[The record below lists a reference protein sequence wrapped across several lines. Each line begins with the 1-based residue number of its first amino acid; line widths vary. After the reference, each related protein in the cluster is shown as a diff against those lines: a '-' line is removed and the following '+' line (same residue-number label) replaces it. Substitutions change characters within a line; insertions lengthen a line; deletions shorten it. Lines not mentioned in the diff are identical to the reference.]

1 MDLIFLINTVVRAT
15 PTYFSSLLAVIF
27 LFRDKIC
34 GVLCDFFVCVKPSR
48 WRGTF
53 ASPVTVCSRSPAVTE
68 HFGAVSLTALTH
80 GGHVR
85 VDDGNWII
93 SVCLSLQAPGTIS
106 WRCGGT
112 AQWNIA
118 WICQN
123 NKEDPQLHSALYCC
137 YLRYPPPPISVSI
150 LVLLLHLIVDFF
162 SSFFLFVCVR
172 VRSCGVLVWTQVKC
186 VFGTLRTLANRFTAW
201 LYRTAPDVT
210 AWSKLKTRWIHSTK
224 KHTHKTHKS
233 PTNALRGHLF
243 LSRYGLAALPAILP
257 KGRFTSWTQNATRSW
272 RSCTATT
279 TRWQRCALLRIG
291 TSSVELENTTEK
303 SPSGRWS
310 RGDGCLDVDKVLLL
324 VPKLMPSLRLR
335 LRVCGNGSEDLCL
348 TRLLILRDSRTR
360 QQVYMKWHEP
370 SGFLAPEMKWWVAVR
385 NTNSTNMF
393 LREYEGQLKTDKKSG
408 CKFCWI
414 RCVNPKCFNSLKV
427 YTFYTIVMPY
437 LMLYSVFVWYI
448 IIVWPH

>member
-1 MDLIFLINTVVRAT
+1 MEVWRNGSVKHRLNLPEQQRGSTT
-15 PTYFSSLLAVIF
+15 SFSSVLLLPEV
-27 LFRDKIC
+27 
-34 GVLCDFFVCVKPSR
+34 
-48 WRGTF
+48 
-53 ASPVTVCSRSPAVTE
+53 
-68 HFGAVSLTALTH
+68 
-80 GGHVR
+80 
-85 VDDGNWII
+85 
-93 SVCLSLQAPGTIS
+93 
-106 WRCGGT
+106 
-112 AQWNIA
+112 
-118 WICQN
+118 
-123 NKEDPQLHSALYCC
+123 
-137 YLRYPPPPISVSI
+137 PPPPISVSI

-233 PTNALRGHLF
+233 PTNALRGPLF

-279 TRWQRCALLRIG
+279 TRWRRCALLRIG

-360 QQVYMKWHEP
+360 QQVYMNQP
-370 SGFLAPEMKWWVAVR
+370 SSFLAPEMKWWVAVR

-393 LREYEGQLKTDKKSG
+393 WVQVLLDPL
-408 CKFCWI
+408 C
-414 RCVNPKCFNSLKV
+414 
-427 YTFYTIVMPY
+427 
-437 LMLYSVFVWYI
+437 
-448 IIVWPH
+448 

>member
-1 MDLIFLINTVVRAT
+1 M
-15 PTYFSSLLAVIF
+15 
-27 LFRDKIC
+27 
-34 GVLCDFFVCVKPSR
+34 
-48 WRGTF
+48 
-53 ASPVTVCSRSPAVTE
+53 
-68 HFGAVSLTALTH
+68 
-80 GGHVR
+80 
-85 VDDGNWII
+85 
-93 SVCLSLQAPGTIS
+93 
-106 WRCGGT
+106 
-112 AQWNIA
+112 
-118 WICQN
+118 
-123 NKEDPQLHSALYCC
+123 
-137 YLRYPPPPISVSI
+137 
-150 LVLLLHLIVDFF
+150 
-162 SSFFLFVCVR
+162 CVR

-210 AWSKLKTRWIHSTK
+210 AWSKLKTRWIHSTN

-233 PTNALRGHLF
+233 PTNALRGPLF

-279 TRWQRCALLRIG
+279 TRWRRCALLRIG

-324 VPKLMPSLRLR
+324 VPKLTLSLS

-348 TRLLILRDSRTR
+348 TRLLILRDSLTR
-360 QQVYMKWHEP
+360 QQVYMKWHQP
-370 SGFLAPEMKWWVAVR
+370 SSFLAPEMKWWVAVR